1 MVNQLRQHQ
10 KWSIIHLFR
19 KFFYKFY
26 LPGSPNNLYVENNVK
41 FMRYPKNIYLG
52 DNIYIKE
59 NVKICPCN
67 KKSKIIIGSNT
78 TIGYNS
84 LIFSSK
90 QIKIGNDCLIA
101 PNVHFVDTNHQYRK
115 NKKINLQKN
124 KSKKIQV
131 GNDVHIGSGC
141 VILPGSIIEDGAVIG
156 ARSVVRG
163 KLKKHTINAGIPA
176 KKIKNRK

>member
-1 MVNQLRQHQ
+1 MINQLRQNQ
-10 KWSIIHLFR
+10 KWSFIHLLR
-19 KFFYKFY
+19 KIFYKFY
-26 LPGSPNNLYVENNVK
+26 LPGSPKNLYVESNVK
-41 FMRYPKNIYLG
+41 FLRYPKNIFLR

-84 LIFSSK
+84 LIFASLL
-90 QIKIGNDCLIA
+90 IKIGDDCLIA
-101 PNVHFVDTNHQYRK
+101 PNVHIVDSKHQYQK
-115 NKKINLQKN
+115 HKKINLQKN
-124 KSKKIQV
+124 KSKKIII

-156 ARSVVRG
+156 ARSVVTG
-163 KLKKHTINAGIPA
+163 KIKKNTINVGIPA
-176 KKIKNRK
+176 KKLKIRK